1 MTQRPRATVHRIVE
15 VHFQRTAE
23 QGRPSSEAPIL
34 CSCGEVTRSGTWERH
49 RGVTLASL
57 MKRESAERRAA

>member
-1 MTQRPRATVHRIVE
+1 VE

-34 CSCGEVTRSGTWERH
+34 CSCSQVVTSGTWEKH
-49 RGVTLASL
+49 RGVTLSSL